1 MKVFIVTE
9 GEYSDYQI
17 KAVFST
23 KEQAEKV
30 AKEIREIFEKH
41 KND

>member
-1 MKVFIVTE
+1 MKE
-9 GEYSDYQI
+9 I
-17 KAVFST
+17 KFKLPSNADSV
-23 KEQAEKV
+23 KVKAEKV